1 MKVILKIDVYL
12 QEKNSVV
19 VKTCRLYSHK
29 SIDEFGAKV
38 VNCDDLNMTD
48 SETFIESL
56 ANKVSQNRI
65 DTQDEKQGIL
75 ESNKP
80 VEITGELDFEK
91 LVGVVVQG
99 RVSNRTRLLKMR
111 KVDLWWDI
119 IKNVKNLVFAVK

>member
-1 MKVILKIDVYL
+1 MKVILKIDEYI

-56 ANKVSQNRI
+56 ANKISHRI
-65 DTQDEKQGIL
+65 DTQDEKQGIY

-99 RVSNRTRLLKMR
+99 RVSKKTKLLKMR
-111 KVDLWWDI
+111 KIEL
-119 IKNVKNLVFAVK
+119 

>member
-1 MKVILKIDVYL
+1 MKVILKIDEYL
-12 QEKNSVV
+12 PEKNSVV
-19 VKTCRLYSHK
+19 FKTCRLHCHK

-48 SETFIESL
+48 CETFIESL
-56 ANKVSQNRI
+56 VNKVSQNRI

-111 KVDLWWDI
+111 KIEL
-119 IKNVKNLVFAVK
+119 

>member
-1 MKVILKIDVYL
+1 
-12 QEKNSVV
+12 
-19 VKTCRLYSHK
+19 
-29 SIDEFGAKV
+29 
-38 VNCDDLNMTD
+38 MTD

-56 ANKVSQNRI
+56 VNKVSQYRI
-65 DTQDEKQGIL
+65 DIQDEKQGIL

-111 KVDLWWDI
+111 KVDL
-119 IKNVKNLVFAVK
+119 

>member
-1 MKVILKIDVYL
+1 M
-12 QEKNSVV
+12 

-48 SETFIESL
+48 CETFIESL
-56 ANKVSQNRI
+56 VNKVSQNRI
-65 DTQDEKQGIL
+65 ETQDEKQGII

-91 LVGVVVQG
+91 LIGVVVQG
-99 RVSNRTRLLKMR
+99 RVSKKTKLLKMR
-111 KVDLWWDI
+111 KIEL
-119 IKNVKNLVFAVK
+119 

>member
-1 MKVILKIDVYL
+1 MKVILKIEEYL

-19 VKTCRLYSHK
+19 FKTCRLHSHK

-48 SETFIESL
+48 CETFIESL
-56 ANKVSQNRI
+56 ANKISHRI
-65 DTQDEKQGIL
+65 DTQDEKQGIF

-91 LVGVVVQG
+91 LIGVVVQS

-111 KVDLWWDI
+111 KVDL
-119 IKNVKNLVFAVK
+119 

>member
-1 MKVILKIDVYL
+1 MKVILKIEEYL

-19 VKTCRLYSHK
+19 FKTCRLHSHK

-56 ANKVSQNRI
+56 ANKISHRI
-65 DTQDEKQGIL
+65 DTQDEKQGIY

-91 LVGVVVQG
+91 LIGVVVQG
-99 RVSNRTRLLKMR
+99 RVSKGTRLLKMR
-111 KVDLWWDI
+111 KIEL
-119 IKNVKNLVFAVK
+119 